1 MFYDTMQLNF
11 RNTGHLY
18 MELLVGLL
26 CAHVVPKHPKSMV
39 AMYENLYYA
48 RCDFKWSCTTPSVG
62 CAGTQRTSAH
72 GSWHLG

>member
-48 RCDFKWSCTTPSVG
+48 RCDFKWSCTTPWLDAQAPRGRVRTEVG
-62 CAGTQRTSAH
+62 I
-72 GSWHLG
+72 